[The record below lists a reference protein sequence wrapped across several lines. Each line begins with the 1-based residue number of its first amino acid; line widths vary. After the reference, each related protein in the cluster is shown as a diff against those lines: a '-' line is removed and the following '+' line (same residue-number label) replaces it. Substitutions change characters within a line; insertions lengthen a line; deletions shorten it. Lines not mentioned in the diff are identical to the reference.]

1 MCDDRER
8 RPQFGFCPDL
18 DTDNGDYWTKDNHK
32 YKKNAGTNKR
42 PVYLIQQVG
51 IFRPILKIFKILLHK
66 SNQRREEMAKM
77 NKNKNIQQQGFACGH
92 PPYY

>member
-32 YKKNAGTNKR
+32 YKKNAGTNKQ

-51 IFRPILKIFKILLHK
+51 FSEIT
-66 SNQRREEMAKM
+66 
-77 NKNKNIQQQGFACGH
+77 
-92 PPYY
+92 Y